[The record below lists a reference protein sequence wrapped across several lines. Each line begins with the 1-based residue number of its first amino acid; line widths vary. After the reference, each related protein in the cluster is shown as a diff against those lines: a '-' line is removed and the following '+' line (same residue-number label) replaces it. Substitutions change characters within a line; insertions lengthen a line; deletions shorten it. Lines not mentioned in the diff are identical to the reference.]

1 LSSLSL
7 PPNPSRTRRSKHLAE
22 SDERRRQRALED
34 PEMPM
39 IVSQASVSKSQNSPP
54 DNMNMIMF
62 NMLQKMQE
70 NQEASNKRNIDM
82 LEHHRLDM
90 EM

>member
-1 LSSLSL
+1 
-7 PPNPSRTRRSKHLAE
+7 
-22 SDERRRQRALED
+22 
-34 PEMPM
+34 MPM